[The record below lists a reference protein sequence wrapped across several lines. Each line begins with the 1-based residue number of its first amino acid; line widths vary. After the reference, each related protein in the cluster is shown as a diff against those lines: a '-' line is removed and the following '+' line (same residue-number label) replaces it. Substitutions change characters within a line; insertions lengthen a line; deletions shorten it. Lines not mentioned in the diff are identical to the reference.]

1 MEKVSCIYW
10 SGAMCIFHVALPKW
24 PLSLLF
30 QYIYCLCK
38 DEDDMY
44 NIHVFNK
51 NKKISPRALP
61 DRSAMVGHRGRSRSL
76 GKWYRVFHS

>member
-1 MEKVSCIYW
+1 MIDQELTVLIYIH
-10 SGAMCIFHVALPKW
+10 CV
-24 PLSLLF
+24 
-30 QYIYCLCK
+30 CK